1 MQKSRGRFKIAFKK
15 KKKKLSDL
23 KTEIEMFGN
32 LSIIQKS
39 IVDKF

>member
-15 KKKKLSDL
+15 KLSDS

-32 LSIIQKS
+32 PSTFQKS
-39 IVDKF
+39 IVDEF